1 MSTTLHLSIADYD
14 QMIARGAFYHLN
26 RKIELIRGEIREM
39 NPAGPIHDD
48 LIDYLTHWSYQV
60 INDCDIRIRVQ
71 SGLSLAG
78 QQSRPEPDLM
88 WVRAARYRQ
97 SHPTANDV
105 KLAIEVSD
113 SSLQADLIEKAGLYA
128 EAGIVEYWIV
138 DAQGK
143 CVHVFREPE
152 AGEYLSRSVAQVGE
166 LLSPI
171 APCSQPLDLKDLFE

>member
-1 MSTTLHLSIADYD
+1 MV
-14 QMIARGAFYHLN
+14 ARGAFDHLN

-48 LIDYLTHWSYQV
+48 LIIYLNHWSTTAT
-60 INDCDIRIRVQ
+60 NPKEIRVAVQ
-71 SGLSLAG
+71 TGLSLAG

-88 WVRAARYRQ
+88 WIRAARYRQ

-138 DAQGK
+138 DAHGK
-143 CVHVFREPE
+143 CIHVFRDPT
-152 AGEYLSRSVAQVGE
+152 AGKYCNRSVSKIGE
-166 LLSPI
+166 QLSPI
-171 APCSQPLDLKDLFE
+171 APCTTPLDLKDLFE